1 MRITIIGYSV
11 VLLFDITIMYNFI
24 EALSTDSEEVVRR
37 LNILSGGL
45 YSRNDNL
52 HMEKS
57 NIINPKFTSH
67 QYRNIKLTLMKGDK
81 VVKIHKKGR
90 NCFLFLNMIWH
101 C

>member
-37 LNILSGGL
+37 LNILNGGL

-57 NIINPKFTSH
+57 NIYKS
-67 QYRNIKLTLMKGDK
+67 
-81 VVKIHKKGR
+81 KIYITPISKHKTYADEG
-90 NCFLFLNMIWH
+90 W
-101 C
+101 

>member
-45 YSRNDNL
+45 YSRNDSL

-57 NIINPKFTSH
+57 NIYKS
-67 QYRNIKLTLMKGDK
+67 K
-81 VVKIHKKGR
+81 VYITPISKHKTYADEG
-90 NCFLFLNMIWH
+90 
-101 C
+101 

>member
-57 NIINPKFTSH
+57 NIYKS
-67 QYRNIKLTLMKGDK
+67 K
-81 VVKIHKKGR
+81 VYIPPISKHKTYADEG
-90 NCFLFLNMIWH
+90 
-101 C
+101 

>member
-52 HMEKS
+52 HMGKS
-57 NIINPKFTSH
+57 NIYKS
-67 QYRNIKLTLMKGDK
+67 K
-81 VVKIHKKGR
+81 VYITPISKHKTYADEG
-90 NCFLFLNMIWH
+90 
-101 C
+101 

>member
-11 VLLFDITIMYNFI
+11 VLLFDITIMYNLI

-81 VVKIHKKGR
+81 VVEIGKISA
-90 NCFLFLNMIWH
+90 NS
-101 C
+101 

>member
-24 EALSTDSEEVVRR
+24 EALSRDPEEVVRR
-37 LNILSGGL
+37 LNTLSGGI

-57 NIINPKFTSH
+57 NIYKSKVYITS
-67 QYRNIKLTLMKGDK
+67 ISK
-81 VVKIHKKGR
+81 HKTYADEG
-90 NCFLFLNMIWH
+90 
-101 C
+101 

>member
-24 EALSTDSEEVVRR
+24 EALSTDSEEAVRR

-57 NIINPKFTSH
+57 NIYKS
-67 QYRNIKLTLMKGDK
+67 K
-81 VVKIHKKGR
+81 VYITPISKHKTYADEG
-90 NCFLFLNMIWH
+90 
-101 C
+101 

>member
-52 HMEKS
+52 HMKKS
-57 NIINPKFTSH
+57 NIYKS
-67 QYRNIKLTLMKGDK
+67 
-81 VVKIHKKGR
+81 KIYITPISKHKTYADEG
-90 NCFLFLNMIWH
+90 
-101 C
+101 

>member
-24 EALSTDSEEVVRR
+24 EALSTDPEEVVRR

-52 HMEKS
+52 HMENRTS
-57 NIINPKFTSH
+57 INPKFTSH

-81 VVKIHKKGR
+81 VVEITKEVC
-90 NCFLFLNMIWH
+90 NVFLLFYVGK
-101 C
+101 

>member
-57 NIINPKFTSH
+57 NIYKS
-67 QYRNIKLTLMKGDK
+67 
-81 VVKIHKKGR
+81 KIYIIPISKHKTYADEG
-90 NCFLFLNMIWH
+90 
-101 C
+101 

>member
-57 NIINPKFTSH
+57 NIYKS
-67 QYRNIKLTLMKGDK
+67 
-81 VVKIHKKGR
+81 KIYITPISKHKTYADEG
-90 NCFLFLNMIWH
+90 
-101 C
+101 

>member
-11 VLLFDITIMYNFI
+11 VRLFDITIMYNFI

-52 HMEKS
+52 HMKKS
-57 NIINPKFTSH
+57 NIYKSKAYITPISK
-67 QYRNIKLTLMKGDK
+67 
-81 VVKIHKKGR
+81 HKTYADEG
-90 NCFLFLNMIWH
+90 
-101 C
+101 

>member
-57 NIINPKFTSH
+57 NIYKS
-67 QYRNIKLTLMKGDK
+67 
-81 VVKIHKKGR
+81 KIYITPISKHKTHADEG
-90 NCFLFLNMIWH
+90 
-101 C
+101 

>member
-24 EALSTDSEEVVRR
+24 EALSTDSEEVVRG

-57 NIINPKFTSH
+57 NIYKS
-67 QYRNIKLTLMKGDK
+67 K
-81 VVKIHKKGR
+81 VYITPISKHKTYADEG
-90 NCFLFLNMIWH
+90 
-101 C
+101 

>member
-57 NIINPKFTSH
+57 TIYKS
-67 QYRNIKLTLMKGDK
+67 
-81 VVKIHKKGR
+81 KIYITPISKHKTYADEG
-90 NCFLFLNMIWH
+90 
-101 C
+101 

>member
-24 EALSTDSEEVVRR
+24 EAFSTDSEEVVRG

-57 NIINPKFTSH
+57 NIYKS
-67 QYRNIKLTLMKGDK
+67 KGYITPISK
-81 VVKIHKKGR
+81 HKTYADEG
-90 NCFLFLNMIWH
+90 
-101 C
+101 

>member
-52 HMEKS
+52 HMKKS
-57 NIINPKFTSH
+57 NIYKS
-67 QYRNIKLTLMKGDK
+67 K
-81 VVKIHKKGR
+81 VYITPISKHKTYADEG
-90 NCFLFLNMIWH
+90 
-101 C
+101 

>member
-11 VLLFDITIMYNFI
+11 VRLFDITIMYNFI

-52 HMEKS
+52 HMKKS
-57 NIINPKFTSH
+57 NIYKS
-67 QYRNIKLTLMKGDK
+67 K
-81 VVKIHKKGR
+81 VYITPISKHKTYADEG
-90 NCFLFLNMIWH
+90 
-101 C
+101 

>member
-1 MRITIIGYSV
+1 MRITIIGYSI

-24 EALSTDSEEVVRR
+24 EALSTDSEEAVRR

-57 NIINPKFTSH
+57 NIYKS
-67 QYRNIKLTLMKGDK
+67 K
-81 VVKIHKKGR
+81 VYITPISKHKTYADEG
-90 NCFLFLNMIWH
+90 
-101 C
+101 